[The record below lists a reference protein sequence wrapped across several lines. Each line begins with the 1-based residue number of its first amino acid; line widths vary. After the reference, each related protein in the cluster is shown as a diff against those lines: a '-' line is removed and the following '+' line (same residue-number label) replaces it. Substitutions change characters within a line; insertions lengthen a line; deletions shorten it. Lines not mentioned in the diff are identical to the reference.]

1 MSVAVPLLVIAV
13 LILLNALFVAAEFAF
28 VGAPR
33 TSIEQRAA
41 QGDRRARRVHA
52 ILRDPRSQD
61 RYLATAQLGIT
72 LASLGLGMYGERI
85 VAEWLVGPLEA
96 LGADRVIAAHA
107 IASVVA
113 VALLTYVH
121 IVLGEMVPKSLALQ
135 GAERAALALMPI
147 MTWIRIA
154 LFPLI
159 VLLNAIGNGVLR
171 LMGVVRQRGSVEQY
185 HTAEELRF
193 VVRESL
199 EGGKLGRESGRVV
212 QELLA
217 FGDLTA
223 GEVMVPRVLIEG
235 IPLGATSEEL
245 AERFAASPHTR
256 YPVYRDD
263 LDDVVGILHVKDV
276 LRLALEGEAV
286 TEEHVRT
293 IPYLPETA
301 HLDAVLTA
309 MRREHTQLAIILDE
323 HGGTAGM
330 LTVEDLFEEV
340 VGEINEGGET
350 PQTWTDADGRLHV
363 AGTVR
368 IDEVGDLYDAVLEH
382 EEVDTVSGLVL
393 MLLDRPPRIGDVVIY
408 ANVAFEVT
416 RVEGHGV
423 AECVVTRLATDGV
436 ETADGAEPGGGGS
449 AA

>member
-1 MSVAVPLLVIAV
+1 MSVAVPLLVIVV

-408 ANVAFEVT
+408 ANVAFEVA
-416 RVEGHGV
+416 RVEGLGV
-423 AECVVTRLATDGV
+423 AECVVTRLATDGA

>member
-1 MSVAVPLLVIAV
+1 MSVAVPLLVIAA

-33 TSIEQRAA
+33 SSIARRAA
-41 QGDRRARRVHA
+41 EGDRRARRVHA
-52 ILRDPRSQD
+52 ILRDSRNQD

-72 LASLGLGMYGERI
+72 VASLGLGMYGERV
-85 VAEWLVGPLEA
+85 VAAWLVGPLEA
-96 LGADRVIAAHA
+96 LGADRLIAAHA
-107 IASVVA
+107 IASVIA

-147 MTWIRIA
+147 MTWVRIA
-154 LFPLI
+154 LFPL
-159 VLLNAIGNGVLR
+159 VVVLNAIGNGLLR
-171 LMGVVRQRGSVEQY
+171 LMGVARQSGSVEQY

-223 GEVMVPRVLIEG
+223 GEVLMPRVLIEG
-235 IPLGATSEEL
+235 IPLGATSDDL
-245 AERFAASPHTR
+245 AERFSASPHTR
-256 YPVYRDD
+256 YPVYRED
-263 LDDVVGILHVKDV
+263 LDDIIGILHVKDV
-276 LRLALEGEAV
+276 LRLALAGEAV
-286 TEEHVRT
+286 TEAHVRA

-301 HLDAVLTA
+301 HLDAVLMA

-330 LTVEDLFEEV
+330 LTIEDLFEEV

-350 PQTWTDADGRLHV
+350 PQTWTGADGRLHV

-368 IDEVGDLYDAVLEH
+368 IDEVGDLYDSVLEH

-393 MLLDRPPRIGDVVIY
+393 MLLDRPPQIGDVVIY

-416 RVEGHGV
+416 QVEGHGV
-423 AECVVTRLATDGV
+423 AECVVTPLATDGV
-436 ETADGAEPGGGGS
+436 ETTDGADPGGDSS
-449 AA
+449 AT